1 MAGMLAW
8 AFEFEGQP
16 WFDGFRTLATNGVDK
31 PVLNFFRMAGMMK
44 GDRVKVESTGGVGLD
59 KILAEGVRDGADI
72 DGLATRAD
80 REMAVLVWNYHD
92 DELAG
97 APAAV
102 RVAINGVPKSAAR
115 VLAQHYRID
124 DEHSNAYT
132 VWKQMGSPQQPTPE
146 QYARLEAA
154 GQLQLLGSPEWRR
167 PEDGKLALE
176 FTLPRHGVSLI
187 RLTW

>member
-1 MAGMLAW
+1 M
-8 AFEFEGQP
+8 
-16 WFDGFRTLATNGVDK
+16 
-31 PVLNFFRMAGMMK
+31 
-44 GDRVKVESTGGVGLD
+44 
-59 KILAEGVRDGADI
+59 
-72 DGLATRAD
+72 ATRAD

-92 DELAG
+92 DELAA

-102 RVAINGVPKSAAR
+102 RVAISGLPKSAAR

-124 DEHSNAYT
+124 DEHGNAYT
-132 VWKQMGSPQQPTPE
+132 AWQRMGSPQQPTPE

-167 PEDGKLALE
+167 PEDGRLALE
-176 FTLPRHGVSLI
+176 FTLPRHGVSLL